1 MDLNRRE
8 LAKSLLATVAS
19 HTLVRT
25 LFASQAFAA
34 SIRPIMES
42 WVRDL
47 NAMSADLK
55 AGRIG
60 PAVWQEKIRELYDR
74 VELREMLA
82 RIDFARLSA
91 GFDYPDLGVHT
102 RPVEFPRLDGLPEDL
117 VFVRKIFG
125 MKKDRAII
133 PHGHKNM
140 VSCHYVLQ
148 GDFRLRH
155 YDKVEEDETHMLIEP
170 TIDQVVGV
178 GTHSSISDEKN
189 NVHWL
194 QAKTDTAFT
203 FDVIV
208 LDLQGK
214 RWDVKNID
222 PDSAEPAG
230 GGRLRVRK
238 MAVEEALQKYGKD
251 MHH

>member
-1 MDLNRRE
+1 MDRRQFTQ
-8 LAKSLLATVAS
+8 SLLLTVAS
-19 HTLVRT
+19 HSLLQL
-25 LFASQAFAA
+25 LFTRDAFATP
-34 SIRPIMES
+34 IRPITNS

-55 AGRIG
+55 TG
-60 PAVWQEKIRELYDR
+60 KIRPSDWQAKIQELYDR
-74 VELREMLA
+74 VELPDLLA
-82 RIDFARLSA
+82 RIDFAKLSA
-91 GFDYPDLGVHT
+91 GFDYPDLGIHT
-102 RPVEFPRLDGLPEDL
+102 RSVEFPQLDGLPKDL

-125 MKKDRAII
+125 MKKDRAIL

-140 VSCHYVLQ
+140 VSCHYVLK

-170 TIDQVVGV
+170 TIDHLVGP

-189 NVHWL
+189 NIHWL
-194 QAKTDTAFT
+194 QAKTETAFT

-214 RWDVKNID
+214 PADVENID
-222 PDSAEPAG
+222 PDRAERLG
-230 GGRLRVRK
+230 GGKLRVRK
-238 MAVEEALQKYGKD
+238 LEVAEALRKYGHD